1 MSFLRG
7 AQGQEHPSQLGV
19 THCLPWHPCPKEG
32 PKHLAEGLFP
42 YPRPQA
48 HPDLSLNL
56 LAINPDEHFS
66 ISPVAGHLTPHPRY
80 GRAVRDWW
88 RGKSRRSWGWE
99 RSLRGLKQLIKK
111 SHPSAPAGNDH
122 PHEDKR
128 VWASLSSFVSP
139 NPPSSLRAG
148 FHCALRTAQ
157 APRYVKHCWREESGC
172 HPVLSLLSSHRQP
185 FHMVAPIH
193 PARQLP
199 AGPLL
204 PASVQRSPRPSG
216 RAGLPLYSWHKQRH
230 LPLINPPRV
239 DSSLS

>member
-1 MSFLRG
+1 MALLHLTRG
-7 AQGQEHPSQLGV
+7 
-19 THCLPWHPCPKEG
+19 
-32 PKHLAEGLFP
+32 
-42 YPRPQA
+42 
-48 HPDLSLNL
+48 
-56 LAINPDEHFS
+56 
-66 ISPVAGHLTPHPRY
+66 GHLIPHSRY

-216 RAGLPLYSWHKQRH
+216 RARLPLYSWHKQRH

>member
-1 MSFLRG
+1 MEG
-7 AQGQEHPSQLGV
+7 EKQEVLGLGEV
-19 THCLPWHPCPKEG
+19 T
-32 PKHLAEGLFP
+32 
-42 YPRPQA
+42 
-48 HPDLSLNL
+48 
-56 LAINPDEHFS
+56 
-66 ISPVAGHLTPHPRY
+66 
-80 GRAVRDWW
+80 
-88 RGKSRRSWGWE
+88 E
-99 RSLRGLKQLIKK
+99 RTKAADKK
-111 SHPSAPAGNDH
+111 THPSAPAGNDH

-128 VWASLSSFVSP
+128 VWASLSSCVSP
-139 NPPSSLRAG
+139 NPPSSPRAG

-185 FHMVAPIH
+185 FHTMAPIH
-193 PARQLP
+193 PARQSP

-239 DSSLS
+239 DSSLP